1 MKDLL
6 MSPFFSD
13 GMVLQRDSHFPILS
27 RKKITVIFLGKT
39 YEAKSTDEKW
49 LITLDPVPV
58 GGPFEMQIKSDD
70 ESITIKDIYSGDL
83 WLCSGQSN
91 METPM
96 ERLRDNFSEEWELKE
111 YPIIRHFK
119 TPQEWDFSSPRED
132 ISGGSWLKPSKETLS
147 SFTATPWFFAKYIYE
162 KYQIPIG
169 LINTAWGGTPIES
182 WMSRDA
188 LAGFPQKITL
198 GAQFADTVKC
208 KEITNKSASAISEW
222 EKNVT
227 HEDIGIP
234 KEWKNPNTDIS
245 SWDDITLPGNFSDAG
260 LDKFCGSL
268 WLAKDFKV
276 GEDFAAK
283 EVKVWLGTI
292 IDSDTVYINGVEI
305 GSTGYRYPP
314 RKYVCKGLVKKGINR
329 IVIRVICNSGEGGIT
344 INKPFRIFTDGE
356 SVELSGTWKYKIGI
370 KTQKRPEEFF
380 FHSLPMGNFNAMVY
394 PFLRIPIKGVIWY
407 QGESNDFNSNEYK
420 KLFPLM
426 INDWRKKSNNEKLP
440 FIFVQ
445 LPILK
450 EPSDNNEAHGWA
462 IIREAQADTLSLP
475 NTGMACALELG
486 EWNDLHPINKKDVG
500 YRLFLAADKML
511 FAANN
516 TSPGPTVSHF
526 ERHQDKIKIFFN
538 NCGTGL
544 KAVNAPSYTTNSGV
558 VQEEYITTEDT
569 EFHGGREDFS
579 TKTPCNSVSSVVN
592 SYLSD
597 TSTIFVSVIG
607 EDSHV
612 RLPAKIE
619 SENEISIDISGIKN
633 PKKILYAWAN
643 NPRDRQLFNS
653 DCLPALPFK
662 IEL

>member
-6 MSPFFSD
+6 MSPFLSD
-13 GMVLQRDSHFPILS
+13 GMILQRDSHFPIWG
-27 RKKITVIFLGKT
+27 RKKITVTFLGKT
-39 YEAKSTDEKW
+39 YESKSADGKW
-49 LITLDPVPV
+49 LVTLDPVPA

-70 ESITIKDIYSGDL
+70 ESVTIKDIYSGDL

-96 ERLRDNFSEEWELKE
+96 ERLRDNFIEEWEIKE

-132 ISGGSWLKPSKETLS
+132 ISGGIWQKPSKETLGG
-147 SFTATPWFFAKYIYE
+147 FTATPWFFARNMYE
-162 KYQIPIG
+162 KYQIPLG

-188 LAGFPQKITL
+188 LSDFPQKITL
-198 GAQFADTVKC
+198 GAQFADAAKC
-208 KEITNKSASAISEW
+208 KEITNNSTSAISEW
-222 EKNVT
+222 GKNVA

-245 SWDDITLPGNFSDAG
+245 SWDDITLPGDFSGAG
-260 LDKFCGSL
+260 LVNFCGAL
-268 WLAKDFKV
+268 WLAKDFEV
-276 GEDFAAK
+276 GEDFASK

-292 IDSDTVYINGVEI
+292 TDSDTVYINGVEI

-314 RKYVCKGLVKKGINR
+314 RKYKCKGLVKKGKNR
-329 IVIRVICNSGEGGIT
+329 IVIRVICNNGDGGVT
-344 INKPFRIFTDGE
+344 INKPFRIFTDGG
-356 SVELSGTWKYKIGI
+356 SVELGGTWKYKIGI
-370 KTQKRPEEFF
+370 KAAKRPAEFF
-380 FHSLPMGNFNAMVY
+380 FHCLPMGNFNAMVC
-394 PFLRIPIKGVIWY
+394 PFLKFPVKGVIWY
-407 QGESNDFNSNEYK
+407 QGESNDSNPNEYK

-426 INDWRKKSNNEKLP
+426 INDWRRKSNNEKLP

-450 EPSDNNEAHGWA
+450 EASDNNEAHGWA
-462 IIREAQADTLSLP
+462 IIREAQADAMSLP
-475 NTGMACALELG
+475 NTGMACILELG
-486 EWNDLHPINKKDVG
+486 EWNDLHPLNKKDVG
-500 YRLFLAADKML
+500 YRLFLAADKTL
-511 FAANN
+511 FAADN

-544 KAVNAPSYTTNSGV
+544 KVVNAPLEQSDNFESNHEPHELVPSVHARTTTRH
-558 VQEEYITTEDT
+558 VQEVRDVRVVR
-569 EFHGGREDFS
+569 GKNLPS
-579 TKTPCNSVSSVVN
+579 TA
-592 SYLSD
+592 
-597 TSTIFVSVIG
+597 FVSVIG
-607 EDSHV
+607 EDANI

-619 SENEISIDISGIKN
+619 SANSISIDISGIKN
-633 PKKILYAWAN
+633 PKKILYAWAF

-653 DCLPALPFK
+653 DGLPALPFK
-662 IEL
+662 IELN